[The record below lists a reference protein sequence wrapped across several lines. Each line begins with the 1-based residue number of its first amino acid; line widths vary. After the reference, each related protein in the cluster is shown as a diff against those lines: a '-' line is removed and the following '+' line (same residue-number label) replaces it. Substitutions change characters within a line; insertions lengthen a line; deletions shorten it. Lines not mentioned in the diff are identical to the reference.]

1 MDPIQLIAPFEDQ
14 AKVAKQA
21 CEKLGVKIPIHVG
34 SMDEA
39 VKHAKRAEASGVE
52 VLISRGTSAWKI
64 AQSGVN
70 IPLVE
75 IPITGYDLLRAFM
88 EARQLGKKVGIADI
102 PDVLHG
108 VEALEEIF
116 QYPIEKHVIES
127 LADVDLAVQHLME
140 RKIDVLIGK
149 WVYVQKLKE
158 TPIKTV
164 VLSSGI
170 ESIIQ
175 AIKEAK
181 NLLEVR
187 RKEAAR
193 SKQIRAILDFIADG
207 VISVDEQ
214 GKVTVCNPAAEK
226 MLNIQSADIVGRRID
241 DILPQTRI
249 NQVLKSGKE
258 ELNSIQEY
266 NGTKMIANRIPILY
280 GEKVMGVVNTFQ
292 ELKKLQQQE
301 QEIRKKLSHQ
311 GHVTKYQ
318 LDKIVGTSPSFLQ
331 AMEKVNNYARADST
345 VLLSGETGV
354 GKEVFAHMIHNLSHR
369 SHGPFVAINCAAI
382 PENLLESELFGYVEG
397 AFTGAK
403 KGGKTGL
410 FELAHGGTIFLDEIG
425 ELAASLQARLLR
437 VLQEEEVMR
446 LGDER
451 VIPIDIRVVAASN
464 RDLEEM
470 VEEGSFR
477 ADLFYRINIL
487 HIHVP
492 ALRERKEDIPS
503 LCELF
508 LEELEDQ
515 IHKKIS
521 GFKKEAMQIMQ
532 EYHWPGNIRQ
542 LRNVVERAA
551 ILSADGWID
560 QKTVIEAGGRAF
572 RSIEA
577 SYRPQVQDT
586 CKLEDYEINH
596 ILQVLEQVGGNQTEA
611 AKILGIGRTTLWRKL
626 NRR

>member
-14 AKVAKQA
+14 AKVAEQA

-88 EARQLGKKVGIADI
+88 EARQLGQKIGIADI

-116 QYPIEKHVIES
+116 HYPIEKHVIES
-127 LADVDLAVQHLME
+127 LEDVDLAVHRLME
-140 RKIDVLIGK
+140 RDIEVLIGK

-214 GKVTVCNPAAEK
+214 GKVSVCNPAAEK
-226 MLNIQSADIVGRRID
+226 ILNIQSTDIVGRKID
-241 DILPQTRI
+241 DILPQSRI
-249 NQVLKSGKE
+249 NQVLLSGRE

-318 LDKIVGTSPSFLQ
+318 LDKIVGTSPSFLG
-331 AMEKVNNYARADST
+331 AMEKVSNYAKADST
-345 VLLSGETGV
+345 ILLSGETGV

-369 SHGPFVAINCAAI
+369 SKGPFVAVNCAAI

-451 VIPIDIRVVAASN
+451 VIPIDIRVVTASN

-470 VEEGSFR
+470 VEAGGFR

-492 ALRERKEDIPS
+492 ALRERKEDIPL
-503 LCELF
+503 LCDLF

-515 IHKKIS
+515 IHKKIC
-521 GFKKEAMQIMQ
+521 GFKQEAMQIMQ

-551 ILSADGWID
+551 ILSADEWID
-560 QKTVIEAGGRAF
+560 QETVIEAGGRAF
-572 RSIEA
+572 QSIGLT
-577 SYRPQVQDT
+577 YRPQINET
-586 CKLEDYEINH
+586 SKLEDYEIKH